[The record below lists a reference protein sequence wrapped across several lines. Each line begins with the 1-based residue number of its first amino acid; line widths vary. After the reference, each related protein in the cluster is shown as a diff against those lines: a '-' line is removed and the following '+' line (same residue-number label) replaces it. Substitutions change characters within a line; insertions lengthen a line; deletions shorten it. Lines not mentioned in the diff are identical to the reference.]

1 MIYSFITAQA
11 LVHIFFVWAQKL
23 KNWGVIDIAWGL
35 GFLVT
40 TYTAAVYYQNFSF
53 SSWLVLAMVSFWG
66 LRLAV
71 YLFKRNHGK
80 PEDFRYA
87 QFREEWKP
95 NENLQA
101 YIKVFFFQ
109 GLLMFLITLP
119 QLFFIKRGFDLH
131 LGAVEIIG
139 FLIWLIGITFE
150 VLADSQLAK
159 FKKDPSNKRKIMKT
173 GVWSLSRHPNYF
185 GEVCLWWGF
194 YILLFNYIPWWTI
207 VGPLL
212 ITFFIAN
219 VTGIPLLEERY
230 KDNQEFQEY
239 KGRTNMFFPWF
250 PKKG

>member
-1 MIYSFITAQA
+1 MIYSFIAAQA
-11 LVHIFFVWAQKL
+11 FVHIFFVWAQKL

-40 TYTAAVYYQNFSF
+40 TYTAALYYQNFST
-53 SSWLVLAMVSFWG
+53 SSWLVLTMVSFWG
-66 LRLAV
+66 LRLAI

-119 QLFFIKRGFDLH
+119 QLYFIKTGFDFN
-131 LGAVEIIG
+131 LGLIEIIG
-139 FLIWLIGITFE
+139 ALVWLLGITFE
-150 VLADSQLAK
+150 VLADSQLAN
-159 FKKDPSNKRKIMKT
+159 FKKDPSNKGKVMTK

-194 YILLFNYIPWWTI
+194 YILLFSYIPWWTI

-219 VTGIPLLEERY
+219 VTGIPLLEQRY

-250 PKKG
+250 PKKA